1 MRAFQNDALQ
11 IKILISP
18 ELKLGFLCML
28 ILQTSPH
35 GHSTYFNCLIFPP
48 LTTTKI
54 SNLKGSSEKAQSQRS
69 LERKNNKKSQE
80 TKTRTWEAKKK
91 DAGFKIFIIC
101 SVLFSPHCCQLL

>member
-1 MRAFQNDALQ
+1 MYVDFANQSPWAQHLFQL
-11 IKILISP
+11 P
-18 ELKLGFLCML
+18 
-28 ILQTSPH
+28 
-35 GHSTYFNCLIFPP
+35 YFSP

-80 TKTRTWEAKKK
+80 TWEAKKK